1 MLKTGFSRVDITP
14 PLGTSL
20 EGYFHERHAEGMLD
34 PLYLNAIAIS
44 VDEETVVIITADF
57 EMINK
62 KYADKIRATISE
74 RVKLP
79 TDNIMICILHQHTS
93 IAIRDTKNNS
103 VMEDKAYLDLLWRKF
118 SDVAEMAINDLSEA
132 ELFYGI
138 KETDVKL
145 SFIRRYLLKD
155 GTYMTNPIS
164 RLDDVVRPVRDADN
178 NVRLLRFKR
187 DGKNDIALV
196 NFSTHP
202 DVIGGSL
209 MSADWPGFTRR
220 FVESDIENVSCILIN
235 GVQGDANHY
244 DFTSELKNGYEHSK
258 FMGRTIANTVIDIW
272 DSLTPEKPESL
283 TSGYETVYNKTRT
296 EGLEDYEEALKI
308 SSDPDQSKY
317 TGAEL
322 GRASRILELR
332 QAPIFQT
339 ISVTVINLG
348 KIGFVGLG
356 GEPFTQYGD
365 DLRAAAPDRFIIAS
379 CCTNGGDGYLPTT
392 EAFKEEGGYEALSSP
407 CSSDIEEQCIKTAT
421 KLLNK

>member
-1 MLKTGFSRVDITP
+1 MLKAGFSRVEVTP

-20 EGYFHERHAEGMLD
+20 EGYFIERHAEGILD
-34 PLYLNAIAIS
+34 PLYLNAVAIS
-44 VDEETVVIITADF
+44 VDSEPVIIITADF

-62 KYADKIRATISE
+62 KYSDKIRTAISD

-79 TDNIMICILHQHTS
+79 TDRIMICTLHQHTS
-93 IAIRDTKNNS
+93 IAIRDTKNNN

-118 SDVAEMAINDLSEA
+118 ADVAEMAINDLSEA

-155 GTYMTNPIS
+155 GTYMTNPFS
-164 RLDDVVRPVRDADN
+164 RLEEVVRPVRDADN

-187 DGKNDIALV
+187 EGKNDIALV

-209 MSADWPGFTRR
+209 YSADWPGFTRR
-220 FVESDIENVSCILIN
+220 FVERDIENVSCLLIN

-244 DFTSELKNGYEHSK
+244 DFTGEIKVGYAHSE
-258 FMGRTIANTVIDIW
+258 FMGRTIANTVISLW
-272 DSLTPEKPESL
+272 DCLTPEVPDKLSM
-283 TSGYETVYNKTRT
+283 GWETVYNKTRT
-296 EGLEDYEEALKI
+296 DGIEELDRAMQIMQNKE
-308 SSDPDQSKY
+308 KGGY
-317 TGAEL
+317 TGGEL
-322 GRASRILELR
+322 GWASRILRLR
-332 QAPIFQT
+332 QAPLFQT
-339 ISVTVINLG
+339 ISVTVVNLG
-348 KIGFVGLG
+348 KIGLVGLG

-365 DLRAAAPDRFIIAS
+365 DLRSVAPDRFIIAS

-392 EAFKEEGGYEALSSP
+392 EAFREGGYEAVSSP
-407 CSSDIEEQCIKTAT
+407 FSSNIEEQCIEAAT
-421 KLLNK
+421 RLLNE

>member
-1 MLKTGFSRVDITP
+1 MLKAGFSRVDVTP

-20 EGYFHERHAEGMLD
+20 EGYFQERHAVGILD
-34 PLYLNAIAIS
+34 PLYLNAVAIS
-44 VDEETVVIITADF
+44 VNDNTVVIITADF
-57 EMINK
+57 EMLNK

-79 TDNIMICILHQHTS
+79 VDNIMICTLHPHTS
-93 IAIRDTKNNS
+93 IAIRDTKNNN
-103 VMEDKAYLDLLWRKF
+103 VMEDKSYLELLWRKF

-132 ELFYGI
+132 KLYYGI

-155 GTYMTNPIS
+155 GTYMTNPFS
-164 RLDDVVRPVRDADN
+164 RLADVVRTVRDADN

-187 DGKNDIALV
+187 DEKNDIALV

-202 DVIGGSL
+202 DVIGGSQY
-209 MSADWPGFTRR
+209 SADWPGFTRR
-220 FVESDIENVSCILIN
+220 FVERDLENVSCLLIN

-244 DFTSELKNGYEHSK
+244 DFTSELKSGYSHSE
-258 FMGRTIANTVIDIW
+258 FMGRTIANTVIKLW
-272 DSLTPEKPESL
+272 DNLTPEVPDKLSC
-283 TSGYETVYNKTRT
+283 GYEVVYNKTRT
-296 EGLEDYEEALKI
+296 DGLDDYDEALKI
-308 SSDPDQSKY
+308 SQDPDKGKY

-322 GRASRILELR
+322 GNSSRILKLR

-339 ISVTVINLG
+339 IPVTAINLG

-379 CCTNGGDGYLPTT
+379 CCTNGGEGYLPTT
-392 EAFKEEGGYEALSSP
+392 EAFKEGGYEASSSP
-407 CSSDIEEQCIKTAT
+407 FSPDIEEQCINAATA
-421 KLLNK
+421 LLNK